1 MARSSTIVP
10 ARSRP
15 KESKA
20 WQVNRCKHCVADPG
34 YFLQEK
40 GYMKEKTWKNNVQ
53 QSLWSSSGW
62 LQLTRQIV
70 SPWNERPSSSASPL
84 PIKTVL
90 GQKKVSNDLNEKI
103 RDQCCAPEPSFSKS
117 PFSSF
122 RASRHLCKSRWSSTV
137 SVEWT
142 CSRLAMRKSC
152 NCISAPVENGSECL
166 TCLAKGLKQDKE
178 SHMKRLAKVKLESS
192 WHKRVWV
199 DPWKHLSF
207 LSTPNKQAMP
217 VHGHAFF
224 MPTFIVQHSTKCRV
238 KIPLL
243 SPARQK
249 IALNLRGPIE
259 HLQKINFTRHGIHK
273 MDQNGPS
280 ANIHKSIDPTE
291 IYAPWHSQPKRS
303 LYACPW
309 WALAE
314 LWPRLGAQKLICEDL
329 GCWDTSMSSERF
341 LAFDKRGLGKDV
353 HQLSTPL

>member
-217 VHGHAFF
+217 VDGHAFF

-238 KIPLL
+238 K
-243 SPARQK
+243 SHSFTCAAE
-249 IALNLRGPIE
+249 IALNLRDQSSTYRRSTSQGME
-259 HLQKINFTRHGIHK
+259 FTKWIK
-273 MDQNGPS
+273 MVLL
-280 ANIHKSIDPTE
+280 PTFTKHRPDW

-314 LWPRLGAQKLICEDL
+314 LWPDWVRRNWSARTWGAEIPPC
-329 GCWDTSMSSERF
+329 
-341 LAFDKRGLGKDV
+341 LAKD
-353 HQLSTPL
+353 S